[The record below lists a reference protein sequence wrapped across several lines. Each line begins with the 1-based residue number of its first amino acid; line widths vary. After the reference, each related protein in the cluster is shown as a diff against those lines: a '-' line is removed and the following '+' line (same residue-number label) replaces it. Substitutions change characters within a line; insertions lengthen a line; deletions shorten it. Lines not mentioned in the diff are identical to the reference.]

1 MSKKDKKPQGK
12 KEDAQK
18 ALVKTPKSVQRS
30 SDKVQEIF
38 AKAAK
43 KHLAKHGDE
52 KKAKKAGREALKKK
66 GYSKIDGVWAKPAV
80 EQKTEKSDKSSKKDA
95 AKKPDKKTEKLK
107 GEKKSDQDTKKT
119 KDAKNTAKVEDQK
132 PGKKKS
138 DAKEPDQKKSKKKDS
153 EKQAS
158 KADLEQ
164 DASKKGA
171 DKKKDT
177 AKVDS
182 EKSGGK
188 KSASKKTGKKAAEK
202 ATEQQT
208 EPKPSKKAKKKKKKI
223 QCADQGPLKDATESL
238 DIETLLGEDIPDEN
252 MYSSADVEV
261 EPEVDLEE
269 LEDLV
274 DAEDPVEQLDE
285 QALAEFDRE
294 FAEETAHLEEAE
306 HAGDPVD
313 AGGTESAQR
322 RPIEVFTR
330 QELYEE
336 AKELDIPGKSRM
348 TKQQLFDAIEEAT
361 A

>member
-1 MSKKDKKPQGK
+1 MSKKDKKPQVK

-18 ALVKTPKSVQRS
+18 ALVKVPKSVQRS

-52 KKAKKAGREALKKK
+52 KKAKKVGKEALKKK
-66 GYSKIDGVWAKPAV
+66 GYSKTESVWVKPAAEEKV
-80 EQKTEKSDKSSKKDA
+80 KKSDKSSKKDA
-95 AKKPDKKTEKLK
+95 GKKAEKSK
-107 GEKKSDQDTKKT
+107 GEKKATQEMKKSKGA
-119 KDAKNTAKVEDQK
+119 KDAAKVEDQK

-164 DASKKGA
+164 GAAKKGA
-171 DKKKDT
+171 DKKKDNQK
-177 AKVDS
+177 ADS
-182 EKSGGK
+182 K
-188 KSASKKTGKKAAEK
+188 KSSAKKFGSKKTGKRGAEK
-202 ATEQQT
+202 ATDQRVDS
-208 EPKPSKKAKKKKKKI
+208 KPSKKAKKKKKKL
-223 QCADQGPLKDATESL
+223 QQADQGPLPDATESL

-252 MYSSADVEV
+252 MYSSAEVEE

-294 FAEETAHLEEAE
+294 FAEEAAHLEEAE
-306 HAGDPVD
+306 QAGDPSG
-313 AGGTESAQR
+313 AEAPAQR

-336 AKELDIPGKSRM
+336 AKELDIPGRSRM

>member
-1 MSKKDKKPQGK
+1 MSKKDKKPQVK

-18 ALVKTPKSVQRS
+18 TLVKTPKSVARS

-43 KHLAKHGDE
+43 KHLAQHGDK
-52 KKAKKAGREALKKK
+52 KKAKKAGKEALKKK
-66 GYSKIDGVWAKPAV
+66 GYSKIDGVWAKVAS
-80 EQKTEKSDKSSKKDA
+80 EEKPKKSGKSSEQGAGKKA
-95 AKKPDKKTEKLK
+95 EKKTEKLK

-119 KDAKNTAKVEDQK
+119 KGTKDTAKLADQK

-138 DAKEPDQKKSKKKDS
+138 DAKELEQKKP
-153 EKQAS
+153 
-158 KADLEQ
+158 
-164 DASKKGA
+164 
-171 DKKKDT
+171 KKKDT
-177 AKVDS
+177 GKKKDAAKVDS

-188 KSASKKTGKKAAEK
+188 KPDSKKTSKKDAEK
-202 ATEQQT
+202 TTEQQVG
-208 EPKPSKKAKKKKKKI
+208 PKPSKKAKKAKKKKKKI
-223 QCADQGPLKDATESL
+223 QREDQGPLKDATDSL

-285 QALAEFDRE
+285 RALAEFDRE
-294 FAEETAHLEEAE
+294 FAEETAHLEEVE
-306 HAGDPVD
+306 HAGELSGAEVP
-313 AGGTESAQR
+313 AQR

-336 AKELDIPGKSRM
+336 AKELDIPGRSNM